1 MSEDRVLERDP
12 SNIEQE
18 ESLED
23 IRLEAMLSDPKRRE
37 EILRRIREKEECHQ
51 QVAGLLIHQR
61 HIGQALSHPFQ
72 MRGRY
77 IRFPLGEEGVDR
89 RDGG

>member
-23 IRLEAMLSDPKRRE
+23 IRLEAMLSDPKRRG
-37 EILRRIREKEECHQ
+37 EILNQLKFINFTAKTIFGSCGCCGFSPLIPRWIQ
-51 QVAGLLIHQR
+51 QT
-61 HIGQALSHPFQ
+61 
-72 MRGRY
+72 RGKL
-77 IRFPLGEEGVDR
+77 PKA
-89 RDGG
+89 